1 MKIRIALTTFF
12 AIVFVAALPAAH
24 ASVSSIHPPVHAK
37 LGGNGQK
44 TIKINLRN
52 DTASPL
58 ELKIGDK
65 VATLQAG
72 QVVGEKLPVG
82 TRITTNTATANHK
95 VGDMIVEI
103 SAGMYSDSTL
113 SIK

>member
-1 MKIRIALTTFF
+1 MKIRIALTSAA
-12 AIVFVAALPAAH
+12 AIVFLAALPVAH
-24 ASVSSIHPPVHAK
+24 ASVSIHSPAHAMF
-37 LGGNGQK
+37 GGGGQK
-44 TIKINLRN
+44 NVKINLRN
-52 DTASPL
+52 DTGAPL

-65 VATLQAG
+65 VATLQSG
-72 QVVGEKLPVG
+72 EVVAEKLPVG

-95 VGDMIVEI
+95 VGDVITEI

>member
-1 MKIRIALTTFF
+1 MKIRIALATFF
-12 AIVFVAALPAAH
+12 AVISIAALPVAH
-24 ASVSSIHPPVHAK
+24 ASVSSIHSPAHAMF
-37 LGGNGQK
+37 GGSGQK
-44 TIKINLRN
+44 TVKINFRN
-52 DTASPL
+52 DTGAPL

-65 VATLQAG
+65 VATLKAG

-82 TRITTNTATANHK
+82 TRITTDTATPNHK
-95 VGDMIVEI
+95 AGDLIIEI

>member
-1 MKIRIALTTFF
+1 MKIRTALTSSA
-12 AIVFVAALPAAH
+12 AILFLAALPAAY
-24 ASVSSIHPPVHAK
+24 ASVSVHAPVHA
-37 LGGNGQK
+37 LYRSNGQR

-52 DTASPL
+52 DTGAPL

-72 QVVGEKLPVG
+72 QVVSEKLPVG
-82 TRITTNTATANHK
+82 TRITTNTATAIHK
-95 VGDMIVEI
+95 VGDVIAEIVP
-103 SAGMYSDSTL
+103 GMYSDSTL